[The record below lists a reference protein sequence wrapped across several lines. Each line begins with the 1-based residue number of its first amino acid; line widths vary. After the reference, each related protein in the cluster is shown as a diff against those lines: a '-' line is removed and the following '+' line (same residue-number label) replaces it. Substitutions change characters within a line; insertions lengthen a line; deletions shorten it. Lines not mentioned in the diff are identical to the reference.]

1 MSVIILIFSLTWLFL
16 RGVSGAA
23 ATRSRKDNFTAK
35 YSYLIKK

>member
-23 ATRSRKDNFTAK
+23 AEKIILRQSI
-35 YSYLIKK
+35 LI